1 MVPQQLLDPIPIPG
15 VFLLMALL
23 LLAVFEGGFR
33 IGRWWQRKTP
43 EDTEGPTGVL
53 VGSLLALM
61 GFLLAITMGMASDR
75 YDARRA
81 LVLQE
86 TNAIGTAYLRAGYL
100 PEEIGVPSRTLLRE
114 YAPLRVSTDDVP
126 KFLAAVARSEEIHA
140 ELWALAEQVAREQGS
155 DVVALYIES
164 LNEVIDLHTS
174 RVTAGVYARVPE
186 TVLMFLLLGSA
197 LTVAM
202 VGYSAGLTERRSPL
216 SAVVLIVVLAATLAL
231 VYDLDR
237 PRSGFVNVSQQP
249 LIDLTNDLGPP

>member
-1 MVPQQLLDPIPIPG
+1 MVPQQLLDPIPIPA

-23 LLAVFEGGFR
+23 LLVVFEGGFR

-114 YAPLRVSTDDVP
+114 YAPLRVTTEDPALFVQN
-126 KFLAAVARSEEIHA
+126 VARSEEIHD
-140 ELWALAEQVAREQGS
+140 ELWVLAEQVAREQGS

-237 PRSGFVNVSQQP
+237 PRSGFVQVNQQP